1 MQLIKKKWFQLLTSF
16 TFGALLGVWQYI
28 PASELPTSESTSLKT
43 NPIVKKATSSKL
55 NKSAL
60 KDTAAIEPLLALKA
74 PEKDA
79 SVQEWYDFAL
89 SFDDLDLGKRY
100 GNRGQTTP
108 MLSWYAYI
116 AKYKP
121 QAIYKLYNQGKL
133 GNIKFEHLL
142 QFGFLKY
149 WDEYTNDVDKLL
161 LSENQTVLSMAY
173 EKGVEE
179 TRRRVTK
186 AFFKVSNDDFSS
198 SNPNLEIENLLFAM
212 KSMTGSEKVR
222 VKEILEMGIFDIDP
236 RYLYRLKLSDIYKND
251 SDNQALVAL
260 IEKYAK
266 RGNFDRRSMSIYMV
280 DGAILGSE
288 KYIKTMVK
296 DLETN
301 AKQPTNFY
309 CAACGIALSA
319 DGLIAYPLINAS
331 KKNKVEINSNSKDQI
346 ILSRKSFW

>member
-1 MQLIKKKWFQLLTSF
+1 MQIIQKKWFQLVASF
-16 TFGALLGVWQYI
+16 TIGALLGVWQYI
-28 PASELPTSESTSLKT
+28 PAAKSLPSDISSSKAQSIISKLLPT
-43 NPIVKKATSSKL
+43 KL
-55 NKSAL
+55 NKTAL
-60 KDTAAIEPLLALKA
+60 KDTAAIEPLLALKP

-79 SVQEWYDFAL
+79 SVHEWYDFAL
-89 SFDDLDLGKRY
+89 SLDDLDLGKRY

-149 WDEYTNDVDKLL
+149 WDEYVNDVDKLL

-173 EKGVEE
+173 EKGVDV
-179 TRRRVTK
+179 TRRRVSQ

-198 SNPNLEIENLLFAM
+198 HNPNLEIENLLFAM
-212 KSMTGSEKVR
+212 KSMTDDEKVR

-236 RYLYRLKLSDIYKND
+236 RFLYHLKLSDIFADD
-251 SDNQALVAL
+251 STNEALVAL

-266 RGNFDRRSMSIYMV
+266 RGSYDRRSMSIYMV
-280 DGAILGSE
+280 DGAILGNK
-288 KYIKTMVK
+288 KYIETMVK

-319 DGLIAYPLINAS
+319 DGLMAYPLINAS
-331 KKNKVEINSNSKDQI
+331 KKGKVEVNANPDGQF
-346 ILSRKSFW
+346 ILSRKSLW